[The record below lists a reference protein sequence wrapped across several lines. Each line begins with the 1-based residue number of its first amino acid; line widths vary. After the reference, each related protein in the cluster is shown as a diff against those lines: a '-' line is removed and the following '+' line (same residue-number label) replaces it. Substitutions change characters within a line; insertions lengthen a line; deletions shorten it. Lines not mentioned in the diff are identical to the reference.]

1 MSLYSN
7 SVTYHRCKNY
17 ELCETST
24 LSHNSLCKNCMSWG
38 ELSIETETRKH
49 KCTLCEESVNTKIPF
64 PSKCSHIYC
73 IDCTRYLLFCDE
85 SSMFNISPIPY
96 GCPPCPNGCRNPT
109 EGNQCTCPEYEDVI
123 VEWWKH
129 NKDKAEEFIYAC
141 YVDGKNKTKEIK
153 CPLCDQYKYSSLT
166 EILFTVFIIYPQYLS
181 KLLIE
186 S

>member
-7 SVTYHRCKNY
+7 SVTYSRCKNY
-17 ELCETST
+17 ELCETT
-24 LSHNSLCKNCMSWG
+24 TISHNSLCKNCMSWG
-38 ELSIETETRKH
+38 ELSIETETTKH
-49 KCTLCEESVNTKIPF
+49 KCLLCEESVNTKIPF

-85 SSMFNISPIPY
+85 SSVFNISPIPY

-109 EGNQCTCPEYEDVI
+109 EGNQCSCPEYDDVI
-123 VEWWKH
+123 EEWWKH
-129 NKDKAEEFIYAC
+129 NKDKAEEFIYVC

-153 CPLCDQYKYSSLT
+153 CPLCEQYKYSSLT